1 MAHPLKA
8 DSESAHSSKLHRM
21 TRHYGA
27 AGPNNIKSP
36 QEYLKGNGGEQHV
49 GYGADSEM
57 ASARSDRPARRS
69 AAANPLPTY
78 ARGGKV
84 KGATNVNIIVAPQS
98 PQQPGPGAG
107 PSPQLAAL
115 AQKAMGAPPPG
126 AMPPLGAP
134 PMMSPGA
141 GPGGPPMM
149 PRARG
154 GKVKHSDEA
163 EDKKLFHK
171 MMAEHEQREAKMERA
186 ASKGRATGGRVP
198 DLSSMDAGSMSGEG
212 RLEKIKIQKRN
223 LPKAQEV

>member
-1 MAHPLKA
+1 MAHPLKS

-126 AMPPLGAP
+126 AMPPPGPP
-134 PMMSPGA
+134 PMMPPGA

-163 EDKKLFHK
+163 EDKKLIHK
-171 MMAEHEQREAKMERA
+171 VLKQEGLERA
-186 ASKGRATGGRVP
+186 DGGRVP
-198 DLSSMDAGSMSGEG
+198 NLSSMDAGSMSGEG